1 MLVGDVVEIL
11 ILIKD
16 RLIKDRYNLSAREY
30 ESICNACDILSNLKG
45 YISVDEAQEVL
56 TQLRKL

>member
-16 RLIKDRYNLSAREY
+16 RYNLSAREY
-30 ESICNACDILSNLKG
+30 EAICNACDILSNLKG